1 MLTDTQKPESPTI
14 WTRCFALKAA
24 GLPLLK
30 ASTKQYSPSRCSSV
44 FLAIYASFVP
54 TLCYIWLLTDDIRSI
69 CRVCSLCCS
78 FHVFDVTCYCPS
90 SPLCCDDCL
99 CDKGDAGSV
108 CKLVP
113 SLLKSLLHHL
123 PLDSGCSRLNSLL
136 SLPGDDSQVS
146 LLTFQL
152 HFTYPNSSHRTTP
165 SIPFISLFW
174 QSFISNANQS
184 SSRRN
189 PIPWCSAAGTERL
202 VSWGSTGM
210 HHGGSLI
217 FLFFFF

>member
-1 MLTDTQKPESPTI
+1 MFTVVFVNDNTDRAFELFPGVNHDKVFGLYVIFGYSLMISGPSA
-14 WTRCFALKAA
+14 FKSVLSAL
-24 GLPLLK
+24 
-30 ASTKQYSPSRCSSV
+30 AS
-44 FLAIYASFVP
+44 
-54 TLCYIWLLTDDIRSI
+54 
-69 CRVCSLCCS
+69 
-78 FHVFDVTCYCPS
+78 CYCLS
-90 SPLCCDDCL
+90 SPLCWYGHL

-136 SLPGDDSQVS
+136 SLPDDDSQVP

-184 SSRRN
+184 SSRRS
-189 PIPWCSAAGTERL
+189 PAPWCSAAGMDGL
-202 VSWGSTGM
+202 VSWGSTAMNRGE
-210 HHGGSLI
+210 SLI
-217 FLFFFF
+217 FLFFLIHASS